1 MDASAKGAMD
11 AGGLTVGVL
20 PDHDTSRASP
30 HLAIAIRT
38 GLSDARNFVNVLSS
52 DVVVALPGSAG
63 TLSEVALALK
73 NGKSVVLLGFEPGSG
88 FDEYRASG
96 RLVSAADADE
106 AIGLVKAEL
115 ARLGLA

>member
-1 MDASAKGAMD
+1 
-11 AGGLTVGVL
+11 
-20 PDHDTSRASP
+20 
-30 HLAIAIRT
+30 
-38 GLSDARNFVNVLSS
+38 
-52 DVVVALPGSAG
+52 
-63 TLSEVALALK
+63 
-73 NGKSVVLLGFEPGSG
+73 VLLGFEPGSG